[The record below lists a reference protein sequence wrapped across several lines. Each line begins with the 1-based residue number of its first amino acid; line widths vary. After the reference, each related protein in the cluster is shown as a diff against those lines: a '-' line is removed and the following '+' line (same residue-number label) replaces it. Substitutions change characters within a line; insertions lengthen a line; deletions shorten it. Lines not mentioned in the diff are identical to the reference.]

1 MKLRANSRTALL
13 LVQPLQAQW
22 HDAAGHEL
30 LQPPAPDVP
39 LRVVADLIEETHVR
53 IEVPGIMGAD
63 RSSFIQV
70 QLQALLPDVPL
81 RATWEGAA
89 QQPLLPKPQP
99 RSLA

>member
-22 HDAAGHEL
+22 QDAAGQEL

-53 IEVPGIMGAD
+53 IEVPGLMGAD

-81 RATWEGAA
+81 RATWQSTG
-89 QQPLLPKPQP
+89 QQPLLP
-99 RSLA
+99 